1 MTIHTE
7 VMPVYILG
15 DFLVRPAGQGFE
27 ITSGELTALGSWSEA
42 GLPFYSQKVSYTQTF
57 DTGENEGCTY
67 SVKLNN
73 WKGSVS
79 EVLVNGEQ
87 AGLIAFAPYELD
99 VTDKMKKG
107 PNEIT
112 VRVTGSLKN
121 TFGVFFN
128 KNENWI
134 WGPFSWVKA
143 PETLPLASDYS
154 FRDYG
159 LLEPFKLY
167 CTGNTGK

>member
-1 MTIHTE
+1 M
-7 VMPVYILG
+7 
-15 DFLVRPAGQGFE
+15 
-27 ITSGELTALGSWSEA
+27 
-42 GLPFYSQKVSYTQTF
+42 PFYSQKVSYSQTF
-57 DTGENEGCTY
+57 DTGEDDGCSY
-67 SVKLNN
+67 KVKLNN

-79 EVLVNGEQ
+79 EVLVNGEP

-107 PNEIT
+107 SNEIT

-128 KNENWI
+128 KNESWI
-134 WGPFSWVKA
+134 WGPFSWVQA
-143 PETLPLASDYS
+143 PDHLPLASDYS

-159 LLEPFKLY
+159 LFEPFEVY
-167 CTGNTGK
+167 CTK